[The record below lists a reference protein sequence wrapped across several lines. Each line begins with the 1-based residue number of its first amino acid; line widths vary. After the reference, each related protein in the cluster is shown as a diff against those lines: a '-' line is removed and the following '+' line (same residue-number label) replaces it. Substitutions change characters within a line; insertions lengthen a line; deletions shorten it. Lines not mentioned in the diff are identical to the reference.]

1 MTPDPVLLLSAT
13 RLREL
18 HEEAHRHALV
28 RLATCCRPS
37 ALRAALTR
45 LTEHRRGRAEAC
57 CA

>member
-1 MTPDPVLLLSAT
+1 MTSDPMMLLSQA

-18 HEEAHRHALV
+18 QDDARRQALV

-45 LTEHRRGRAEAC
+45 LAQRRPALDVC